1 MSYCRFSWDDSDVYL
16 YEHVDGFIECSAC
29 RFDDPWIVQ
38 LNSLDE
44 ALAHVAKHRAA
55 GHIVPIGVEDDIRA
69 ENPWSVTA

>member
-1 MSYCRFSWDDSDVYL
+1 
-16 YEHVDGFIECSAC
+16 
-29 RFDDPWIVQ
+29 